1 MALTYKVRV
10 NLIKIIRKEIV
21 AYNFRL
27 WEQALEPTKATF
39 NTEESL
45 KESSLPSNWKS
56 EVHDK
61 NLLKAVSD
69 NGLAYL
75 GKLKD
80 NREYEFGGIMVKR
93 KILLRR
99 LEKLCY
105 HFKQLL
111 PKFKRLNDRV
121 NGMRSGDKSMGQTK
135 IDLKKKFTKVNV
147 ERDLEGN
154 IVYPIQI
161 SPTLQILNLGII
173 EWERPAYHSEKNIFP
188 IGFKA
193 VRKNTSMVHLGK

>member
-10 NLIKIIRKEIV
+10 NLIKIIRKEVV

-39 NTEESL
+39 NTEASL
-45 KESSLPSNWKS
+45 KESGLPSNWKS

-105 HFKQLL
+105 HFK
-111 PKFKRLNDRV
+111 
-121 NGMRSGDKSMGQTK
+121 
-135 IDLKKKFTKVNV
+135 
-147 ERDLEGN
+147 
-154 IVYPIQI
+154 
-161 SPTLQILNLGII
+161 
-173 EWERPAYHSEKNIFP
+173 
-188 IGFKA
+188 
-193 VRKNTSMVHLGK
+193 